1 MLTASFFITFYT
13 RILLHI
19 PLLLNFLFTQLT
31 EFPFLNSPLESPFKN
46 FPFTLLRIPFTQ
58 SPDCFFRK
66 AIPFYTNPLREESPF
81 LHDCL
86 RNLFVVQNSP
96 ILKSTP
102 SLTISKKDFIE
113 PCSLICVTLFLVMII
128 AQNTIIVNHF
138 IHFFLTK
145 IHIFRM
151 DIQI

>member
-1 MLTASFFITFYT
+1 MLTTSFFITFYKFPFCW
-13 RILLHI
+13 IPFLHNLLNSPFWI
-19 PLLLNFLFTQLT
+19 PLLRISLLLY
-31 EFPFLNSPLESPFKN
+31 LESPLHN
-46 FPFTLLRIPFTQ
+46 P
-58 SPDCFFRK
+58 PDCFFRK

-145 IHIFRM
+145 IHIFCM

>member
-13 RILLHI
+13 RNLLHI

-31 EFPFLNSPLESPFKN
+31 EFPFLNS
-46 FPFTLLRIPFTQ
+46 PFTLLRIPFTQ

-145 IHIFRM
+145 IHIFCM

>member
-13 RILLHI
+13 RNLLHI

-31 EFPFLNSPLESPFKN
+31 EFPFLN

-145 IHIFRM
+145 IHIFCM

>member
-13 RILLHI
+13 RNLLHI
-19 PLLLNFLFTQLT
+19 PLLL
-31 EFPFLNSPLESPFKN
+31 N

-145 IHIFRM
+145 IHIFCM